1 MKRRTVVSGP
11 ACIASAF
18 SKTRFPFCHFPAP
31 MSLSK
36 SPLVLCSDR
45 SRQPSKT
52 SIKTSRRSR
61 FHRLRLAVSATLI
74 SKAISAGAIATLLTA
89 LPSIAAQRVVIKVG
103 PLQQAIE
110 LSDLETYASTGEVPS
125 SLRLYERFLTPRVQ
139 QSLQQR
145 LELDAQ
151 MSDRIIEDI
160 LNSDNGD
167 LLLNSLSQIAPNLTL
182 PQIQAAIRLAASQGN
197 GLSVLGILRAV
208 PQDNIEVDLSAA
220 LALASQLNLS
230 NLESRSLSGV
240 LEQELL
246 VPGNQKPQSD
256 LDPAAAGATEFS
268 YRTFSFR
275 DEDRDRVIPV
285 NIHWSRES
293 RYTEQPLIVLS
304 HGFGADRY
312 FLNYL
317 AEHLASHGFTV
328 VSVEHPGSNVQA
340 LVNLPLDPEVVKS
353 PGRLLPAQEFID
365 RPKDISYVLDRLA
378 TINEGTSA
386 YGGAFN
392 TENVTIIGH
401 SLGGYTGL
409 ALAGAKLDLR
419 SLQTFC
425 DDIQP
430 LGVSPADWLQCAAME
445 LDERQADLSD
455 PRIQQVMAMNTLTG
469 QLFGEK
475 GLSEV
480 SVPTL
485 LLTGTSDGV
494 TPTLDHQLA
503 PFEQLSGEKY
513 LLAVI
518 GGTHLVTGDP
528 DNVNPSLT
536 ELPFMSELR
545 SEETTRLR
553 QLLQGLSLSFIH
565 QRTPKADQYKPFLSA
580 AYVQAFS
587 TPTLPLRFAETLPN
601 SVRNWITFT
610 DRLSASRKPSTTNRL
625 FMLSYLKTIESRPQ
639 MQKAVAVHLRANQ
652 VMTMLRLHSP
662 F

>member
-1 MKRRTVVSGP
+1 MSFSKFSRALRSSRFSQSARAHRHRFFGKLPIRAVSYL
-11 ACIASAF
+11 ASAG
-18 SKTRFPFCHFPAP
+18 T
-31 MSLSK
+31 
-36 SPLVLCSDR
+36 
-45 SRQPSKT
+45 
-52 SIKTSRRSR
+52 
-61 FHRLRLAVSATLI
+61 LAAAL
-74 SKAISAGAIATLLTA
+74 AFTA
-89 LPSIAAQRVVIKVG
+89 LPSAAAQRVVIRVG
-103 PLQQAIE
+103 PLQQSLE
-110 LSDLETYASTGEVPS
+110 LSDLETFADTGEVPN
-125 SLRLYERFLTPRVQ
+125 SLRLYERFLTPKLQ
-139 QSLQQR
+139 QSLKQT
-145 LELDAQ
+145 LALDPQ

-160 LNSDNGD
+160 LNSENGD

-182 PQIQAAIRLAASQGN
+182 TQLQGAIRLAASQAE

-208 PQDNIEVDLSAA
+208 PQDEIEVDMSAA
-220 LALASQLNLS
+220 IALASQLNLS

-240 LEQELL
+240 LEQELQVAASL
-246 VPGNQKPQSD
+246 SASDDRQSD
-256 LDPAAAGATEFS
+256 LDPTAAGEADFA

-293 RYTEQPLIVLS
+293 RDDSESPLIVLS

-317 AEHLASHGFTV
+317 AEHLASHGLTV
-328 VSVEHPGSNVQA
+328 VSIEHPGSNVQA
-340 LVNLPLDPEVVKS
+340 LVNLPLEPDIAKS
-353 PGRLLPAQEFID
+353 PGKLLPAQEFLD
-365 RPKDISYVLDRLA
+365 RPQDVSYVLDRLA
-378 TINEGTSA
+378 VINNGISTYA
-386 YGGAFN
+386 DAFN

-455 PRIQQVMAMNTLTG
+455 PRIKQVMAMNTLTG

-485 LLTGTSDGV
+485 LLTGTGDGV

-528 DNVNPSLT
+528 ENVNPSLT
-536 ELPFMSELR
+536 ELPFMSELKA
-545 SEETTRLR
+545 EETVRLR
-553 QLLQGLSLSFIH
+553 QLLQGLSLSFVQ
-565 QRTPKADQYKPFLSA
+565 QRTAAADEYKPFLSP
-580 AYVQAFS
+580 AYVQSFS
-587 TPTLPLRFAETLPN
+587 TPTLPLRFAKTLPG
-601 SVRNWITFT
+601 SVRNWLSITS
-610 DRLSASRKPSTTNRL
+610 RLSANSKPGMTNRL
-625 FMLSYLKTIESRPQ
+625 FILSYLKTIESRPQ
-639 MQKAVAVHLRANQ
+639 LQKAVAVHLRADQ
-652 VMTMLRLHSP
+652 VVTMLRWPSLLLN
-662 F
+662 